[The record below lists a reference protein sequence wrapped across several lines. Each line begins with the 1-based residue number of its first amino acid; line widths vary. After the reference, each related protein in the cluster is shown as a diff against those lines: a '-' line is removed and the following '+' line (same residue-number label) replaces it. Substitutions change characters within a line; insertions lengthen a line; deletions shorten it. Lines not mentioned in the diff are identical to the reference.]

1 MAINHKLA
9 LTYDDVLLIPKYSEV
24 LPAHTKL
31 STKISKNIEIKIPIL
46 SSAMDTVT
54 ESETAIKL
62 ALNGGAGVVHKN
74 LSIEK
79 QAEEIE
85 KVKKFEFVKDEY
97 LQASV
102 VDKSLMVGAAVGVSD
117 NEFKRAQALAKAGAS
132 FLIIDTAHGH
142 SKGVGEMLK
151 KLKSELS
158 IDIIAGNVATS
169 EACQYLIDLGA
180 DGIKVGIGPGS
191 ICTTRVIAGV
201 GVPQLYALLQ
211 AKEVCHKNNVPY
223 IADGGIKLSGDIVK
237 ALAAGA
243 STVMIGSLFAGTEE
257 SPGEMV
263 LKNGR
268 AYKTYR
274 GMGSIGAM
282 GQGSKDRYGQ
292 AHIDDDKKF
301 VPEGVEGEVNYKGP
315 IENILYQL
323 IGGLRSGMG
332 YLGAKDISEL
342 RQKAEFVQISNA
354 ALKESHPHDISIAI
368 EAPNYSGKK

>member
-1 MAINHKLA
+1 MAIDHKLA
-9 LTYDDVLLIPKYSEV
+9 LTYDDVLLVPKYSEV
-24 LPAHTKL
+24 LPAQTKL
-31 STKISKNIEIKIPIL
+31 ETHISKNLRVHIPIL

-54 ESETAIKL
+54 ESETAIKM
-62 ALNGGAGVVHKN
+62 ALNGGAGVIHKN
-74 LSIEK
+74 LPIES
-79 QAEEIE
+79 QANEVN
-85 KVKKFEFVKDEY
+85 KVTQIAFDSEYYQHASLYNKK
-97 LQASV
+97 L
-102 VDKSLMVGAAVGVSD
+102 LVGAAVGVS
-117 NEFKRAQALAKAGAS
+117 EQEVERAEELAKAGAA

-151 KLKSELS
+151 KLKKKLS
-158 IDIIAGNVATS
+158 IDIIAGNVAT
-169 EACQYLIDLGA
+169 EAGCQYLIELGA

-201 GVPQLYALLQ
+201 GVPQLYALMQ
-211 AKEVCHKNNVPY
+211 AQDICHKNNVPY

-282 GQGSKDRYGQ
+282 GKGSKDRYGQ
-292 AHIDDDKKF
+292 AHINDDKKF

-315 IENILYQL
+315 LENILYQMV
-323 IGGLRSGMG
+323 GGLRSGMG
-332 YLGAKDISEL
+332 YLGAATIDDL
-342 RQKAEFVQISNA
+342 RKKAEFVQISTA